1 MHRLFFALWPDATLR
16 RGIAEVAEAHPA
28 IRAAGGRAEAADR
41 YHLTVQFLGDFRA
54 LAPAMLD
61 ALGAAATDVAA
72 LPPFEL
78 LARPASDRSVPAVS
92 CGWDARRHRRDS
104 CKLHRDLGEAL
115 AAAGVASKEA
125 PTFIPHVTLR
135 RHARGPVEQAIPPLR
150 WWARDFVL
158 IDSTAGE
165 YRIIGRWPL
174 AGA

>member
-78 LARPASDRSVPAVS
+78 LLDSIGSFSAGRVLWMGCQAPPPRLVQV
-92 CGWDARRHRRDS
+92 HRE
-104 CKLHRDLGEAL
+104 LGEAL
-115 AAAGVASKEA
+115 AAADVAAKEA

-150 WWARDFVL
+150 WRARDFVL